1 MKIKRPLVERLGV
14 PEGILD
20 IAEEIYP
27 EILLS
32 IGNNDT
38 VGMLENSSMYVK
50 GNFNIND
57 FNFNRIL
64 FNYKIFEGD
73 DLEIIGMSQSTNSK
87 LTDKY
92 KLKTVPNDGMVELTI
107 FISGP
112 KSIKGLNIK
121 ELFEENK
128 KTVISSLSHELKH
141 SYDDY
146 KDSLGDV
153 QLRSNYEVYTKE
165 RFGVRPIDSFL
176 ERLYFTSSIESLVRP
191 TEVASLLKM
200 GNITKKGFYDFIKND
215 RTYKLL
221 TELSKFNIEDW
232 RNEIKEYIPEII
244 KFFKSNGVEG
254 VDVLDED
261 EIVDEFL
268 RVCYYNIKNWKV
280 EQTYNIFL
288 NREIE
293 RLIGFMPEKEQMF
306 RKHLNKIN
314 RFGDD
319 YKKYYEYEA
328 KTIRYVADNLRKKI
342 AKLFDMAKDEKN
354 ESIKPKKVIRLS
366 EEDLISVLKG
376 VLDNPFIKAISGA
389 GSDRYGKKD
398 EKSVESSGKVSA
410 KGQELLNNPI
420 FKEKLKQISN
430 EIGVSEDSII
440 KLMKHE
446 SGLDS
451 SVKNSIGCV
460 GLIQFCPD
468 SGGGTT
474 KTING
479 KTYNLSELQN
489 NLGLQLDAI
498 KEFWSKG
505 KRDGKIKN
513 AKDLYIY
520 NFFPVAAGK
529 SDDYVLQ
536 TRGLSAEKVAR
547 ANPVFNKTLGKPTDT
562 PLTVGDLGN
571 FYKMK
576 GMV

>member
-27 EILLS
+27 DILLS
-32 IGNNDT
+32 IGDNDT
-38 VGMLENSSMYVK
+38 VKMLENSSIYVN
-50 GNFNIND
+50 GDFNIND

-87 LTDKY
+87 LTNKY
-92 KLKTVPNDGMVELTI
+92 KLKTVPSDGMVELTI

-121 ELFEENK
+121 DLLEENK
-128 KTVISSLSHELKH
+128 KIVISSLSHELKH

-165 RFGVRPIDSFL
+165 RFGIRPIDSFL

-244 KFFKSNGVEG
+244 EFFKSNGVEG

-280 EQTYNIFL
+280 QKTYEIFV

-328 KTIRYVADNLRKKI
+328 KTIRYVANNLRKKI

-366 EEDLISVLKG
+366 EQDLISLLKG
-376 VLDNPFIKAISGA
+376 VLDNPLLKMIG
-389 GSDRYGKKD
+389 GEYSDRYGKKEKTD
-398 EKSVESSGKVSA
+398 DVDKLQNKTTSDDDFYKQILKCVGAEPTKDNMSFMYAWRQAEGGKASFNPFNTTKSVPNATNYNSANVKNYKTMEDGVKATCDTLKLGYYTDIVNGLKNDIGASEIAKCPSLKTWGTGNLVAKVVR
-410 KGQELLNNPI
+410 NY
-420 FKEKLKQISN
+420 
-430 EIGVSEDSII
+430 
-440 KLMKHE
+440 E
-446 SGLDS
+446 SGS
-451 SVKNSIGCV
+451 SPN
-460 GLIQFCPD
+460 
-468 SGGGTT
+468 
-474 KTING
+474 
-479 KTYNLSELQN
+479 
-489 NLGLQLDAI
+489 I
-498 KEFWSKG
+498 KSL
-505 KRDGKIKN
+505 
-513 AKDLYIY
+513 A
-520 NFFPVAAGK
+520 
-529 SDDYVLQ
+529 
-536 TRGLSAEKVAR
+536 
-547 ANPVFNKTLGKPTDT
+547 
-562 PLTVGDLGN
+562 
-571 FYKMK
+571 
-576 GMV
+576 

>member
-20 IAEEIYP
+20 ISEEIYP

-87 LTDKY
+87 LTNKY
-92 KLKTVPNDGMVELTI
+92 KLKTVPSDGMVELTI

-121 ELFEENK
+121 DLLEENK
-128 KTVISSLSHELKH
+128 KIVISSLSHELKH

-200 GNITKKGFYDFIKND
+200 GDITKKEFYDFIKND

-244 KFFKSNGVEG
+244 EFFKSGIPPVSKAET
-254 VDVLDED
+254 LEIYTFMEAADESK
-261 EIVDEFL
+261 
-268 RVCYYNIKNWKV
+268 RN
-280 EQTYNIFL
+280 
-288 NREIE
+288 
-293 RLIGFMPEKEQMF
+293 
-306 RKHLNKIN
+306 
-314 RFGDD
+314 
-319 YKKYYEYEA
+319 
-328 KTIRYVADNLRKKI
+328 
-342 AKLFDMAKDEKN
+342 
-354 ESIKPKKVIRLS
+354 
-366 EEDLISVLKG
+366 
-376 VLDNPFIKAISGA
+376 
-389 GSDRYGKKD
+389 
-398 EKSVESSGKVSA
+398 
-410 KGQELLNNPI
+410 
-420 FKEKLKQISN
+420 
-430 EIGVSEDSII
+430 
-440 KLMKHE
+440 
-446 SGLDS
+446 
-451 SVKNSIGCV
+451 
-460 GLIQFCPD
+460 
-468 SGGGTT
+468 
-474 KTING
+474 NG
-479 KTYNLSELQN
+479 KTILLE
-489 NLGLQLDAI
+489 D
-498 KEFWSKG
+498 
-505 KRDGKIKN
+505 
-513 AKDLYIY
+513 
-520 NFFPVAAGK
+520 
-529 SDDYVLQ
+529 
-536 TRGLSAEKVAR
+536 
-547 ANPVFNKTLGKPTDT
+547 VFKKASH
-562 PLTVGDLGN
+562 
-571 FYKMK
+571 
-576 GMV
+576 

>member
-27 EILLS
+27 KILLS
-32 IGNNDT
+32 IGDNDT
-38 VGMLENSSMYVK
+38 VKMLENSSMYVN
-50 GNFNIND
+50 GDFNIND

-64 FNYKIFEGD
+64 FNYNIVEDD
-73 DLEIIGMSQSTNSK
+73 DLEIIGMSQSTNYK

-92 KLKTVPNDGMVELTI
+92 KLKTVPTDGMVELKI
-107 FISGP
+107 IISGP

-141 SYDDY
+141 AYDDY

-153 QLRSNYEVYTKE
+153 QLRSNYDVYTKE
-165 RFGVRPIDSFL
+165 RFGIKPMDSFL
-176 ERLYFTSSIESLVRP
+176 TRLYFTSSIESLVRP

-200 GNITKKGFYDFIKND
+200 GDITKKEFYNFIKND

-244 KFFKSNGVEG
+244 KFFESLEVEG
-254 VDVLDED
+254 VGVLDEE

-268 RVCYYNIKNWKV
+268 RVCYVIIKNWKAK
-280 EQTYNIFL
+280 QTYNIFVS
-288 NREIE
+288 RDIE
-293 RLIGFMPEKEQMF
+293 HLIGFMPEKEQMF

-314 RFGDD
+314 RFGND

-354 ESIKPKKVIRLS
+354 ESIKPKKVIRLN
-366 EEDLISVLKG
+366 EEDLISVLKK
-376 VLDNPFIKAISGA
+376 VLDNPLLRIIGGDS
-389 GSDRYGKKD
+389 SDRYSKKS
-398 EKSVESSGKVSA
+398 EKDTELSA

-420 FKEKLKQISN
+420 FKEKIKQISR
-430 EIGVSEDSII
+430 EIGISEDSII

-451 SVKNSIGCV
+451 SVKNSDGCV

-468 SGGGTT
+468 SGGGST

-479 KTYNLSELQN
+479 KTYNLTELQN
-489 NLGLQLDAI
+489 NLELQLDAI

-505 KRDGKIKN
+505 ERDGKIKN

-536 TRGLSAEKVAR
+536 TKELSAEKVAR
-547 ANPVFNKTLGKPTDT
+547 ANPIFNKTLGKPVET

>member
-27 EILLS
+27 KILLS
-32 IGNNDT
+32 IGDNDT
-38 VGMLENSSMYVK
+38 VKMLENSSMYVN
-50 GNFNIND
+50 GDFNIND

-64 FNYKIFEGD
+64 FNYNIVEDD

-92 KLKTVPNDGMVELTI
+92 KLKTVPTDGIVELKI
-107 FISGP
+107 IISGP

-141 SYDDY
+141 AYDDY

-153 QLRSNYEVYTKE
+153 QLRSNYDVYTKE
-165 RFGVRPIDSFL
+165 RFGIKPMDSFL
-176 ERLYFTSSIESLVRP
+176 NRLYFTSSIESLVRP

-200 GNITKKGFYDFIKND
+200 GDITKKEFYDFIKND

-244 KFFKSNGVEG
+244 KFFESLEVEG
-254 VDVLDED
+254 VGVLDEE

-268 RVCYYNIKNWKV
+268 RVCYVIIKNWKAK
-280 EQTYNIFL
+280 QTYNIFL

-293 RLIGFMPEKEQMF
+293 HLIGFMPEKEQMF

-342 AKLFDMAKDEKN
+342 AKLFDMAKDKKN
-354 ESIKPKKVIRLS
+354 ESIKPKKVIRLN
-366 EEDLISVLKG
+366 ENDLISLLKS
-376 VLDNPFIKAISGA
+376 VLDNPLLRAIGGE
-389 GSDRYGKKD
+389 GSERYGKKPEED
-398 EKSVESSGKVSA
+398 TESSGKISA
-410 KGQELLNNPI
+410 KGQELLNDPI

>member
-1 MKIKRPLVERLGV
+1 MKIKKPLVERLGV

-20 IAEEIYP
+20 IAEKIYP
-27 EILLS
+27 KILLS
-32 IGNNDT
+32 IGDNDT
-38 VGMLENSSMYVK
+38 VEMLKNSSIYVN
-50 GNFNIND
+50 GDFNIND

-64 FNYKIFEGD
+64 FNYKIFESD

-92 KLKTVPNDGMVELTI
+92 KLKTIPSDGMVELTI

-121 ELFEENK
+121 DLLEENK
-128 KTVISSLSHELKH
+128 KIVISSLSHELKH

-146 KDSLGDV
+146 KGGLGDV
-153 QLRSNYEVYTKE
+153 QLRSNYDVYTKK
-165 RFGVRPIDSFL
+165 RFGIKPIDSFL

-200 GNITKKGFYDFIKND
+200 GNITKKEFYDFIKND

-244 KFFKSNGVEG
+244 EFFESLEVEG

-268 RVCYYNIKNWKV
+268 KVCYVVIKNWKT
-280 EQTYNIFL
+280 EETHNIFV
-288 NREIE
+288 NKEIE
-293 RLIGFMPEKEQMF
+293 YLIGFIPEKEQMF

-314 RFGDD
+314 RFGND

-398 EKSVESSGKVSA
+398 EKSVESSGKISA

>member
-1 MKIKRPLVERLGV
+1 MKIKKPLVERLGV

-27 EILLS
+27 KILLS
-32 IGNNDT
+32 IRDNDT
-38 VGMLENSSMYVK
+38 VEMLENSSIYVN
-50 GNFNIND
+50 GDFNIND

-64 FNYKIFEGD
+64 FNYKIFESD

-92 KLKTVPNDGMVELTI
+92 KLKTIPSDGMVELTI

-121 ELFEENK
+121 DLLEENK
-128 KTVISSLSHELKH
+128 KIVISSLSHELKH

-146 KDSLGDV
+146 KGGLGDV
-153 QLRSNYEVYTKE
+153 QLRSNYDVYTKK
-165 RFGVRPIDSFL
+165 RFGIKPIDSFL

-200 GNITKKGFYDFIKND
+200 GDITKKEFYDFIKND

-244 KFFKSNGVEG
+244 EFFESLEVEG

-268 RVCYYNIKNWKV
+268 KVCYVVIKNWKT
-280 EQTYNIFL
+280 EETHNIFV
-288 NREIE
+288 NKEIE
-293 RLIGFMPEKEQMF
+293 YLIGFIPEKEQMF

-314 RFGDD
+314 RFGND

-410 KGQELLNNPI
+410 KGQELLNDPI

>member
-14 PEGILD
+14 PEVILD

-27 EILLS
+27 KILLS
-32 IGNNDT
+32 IGDNDT
-38 VGMLENSSMYVK
+38 VKMLENSSMYVN
-50 GNFNIND
+50 GDFNIND

-64 FNYKIFEGD
+64 FNYNIVEDD
-73 DLEIIGMSQSTNSK
+73 DLEIIGMSQSTNYK

-92 KLKTVPNDGMVELTI
+92 KLKTVPTDGMVELKI
-107 FISGP
+107 IISGP

-141 SYDDY
+141 AYDDY

-153 QLRSNYEVYTKE
+153 QLRSNYDVYTKE
-165 RFGVRPIDSFL
+165 RFGIKPMDSFL
-176 ERLYFTSSIESLVRP
+176 NRLYFTSSIESLVRP

-200 GNITKKGFYDFIKND
+200 GDITKKEFYDFIKND

-244 KFFKSNGVEG
+244 KFFESLEVEG
-254 VDVLDED
+254 VGVLDEE

-268 RVCYYNIKNWKV
+268 RVCYVIIKNWKAK
-280 EQTYNIFL
+280 QTYNIFL

-293 RLIGFMPEKEQMF
+293 HLIGFMPEKEQMF

-314 RFGDD
+314 RFGND

-328 KTIRYVADNLRKKI
+328 KTIRYVADNLKKKI

-354 ESIKPKKVIRLS
+354 ESIKPKKVIRLN
-366 EEDLISVLKG
+366 EEDLISVLKK
-376 VLDNPFIKAISGA
+376 VLDNPLLRIIGGDS
-389 GSDRYGKKD
+389 SDRYSKKS
-398 EKSVESSGKVSA
+398 EKDTELSA

-420 FKEKLKQISN
+420 FKEKIEQISR
-430 EIGVSEDSII
+430 EIGISEDSII

-451 SVKNSIGCV
+451 SVKNSDGCV

-468 SGGGTT
+468 SVGGST

-479 KTYNLSELQN
+479 KTYNLTELQN
-489 NLGLQLDAI
+489 NLELQLDAI

-505 KRDGKIKN
+505 ERDGKIKN

-536 TRGLSAEKVAR
+536 TKELSAEKVAR
-547 ANPVFNKTLGKPTDT
+547 ANPIFNKTLGKPVET
-562 PLTVGDLGN
+562 PLTVGDLGD